1 MGAWYPLPRPGD
13 VRSPHWPVISLS
25 RNEYRASM
33 EKIKPK
39 KCKYCGKTYTPT
51 KAAQIYCSDRCRQRA
66 HRERKSDDRKKA
78 LRAYRERT
86 PKPRRLYDNEI
97 SATDPRSRLTKLRAH
112 GLLTPEYWALYAE
125 VDKQFN
131 GGNGT
136 VNGISTT
143 DPYFVDAVLFR
154 MDLDGRIVCETQ
166 EKKKDDI

>member
-1 MGAWYPLPRPGD
+1 MGKRPKQC
-13 VRSPHWPVISLS
+13 
-25 RNEYRASM
+25 E
-33 EKIKPK
+33 
-39 KCKYCGKTYTPT
+39 YCGRTFTPS
-51 KAAQIYCSDRCRQRA
+51 KAIHKYCSDKCRKRA
-66 HRERKSDDRKKA
+66 HRERQQEERKAEK
-78 LRAYRERT
+78 RARLEQQ
-86 PKPRRLYDNEI
+86 PQPRKIYDGGI

-154 MDLDGRIVCETQ
+154 IDLDGRIVCETQ
-166 EKKKDDI
+166 GKKNDDI